1 MKRVTK
7 VVEQSTRAL
16 LDRVRHERVALNRD
30 EFNKLIANTGRC
42 FSSREAHE
50 VLQLMA
56 KHMRPCPTSH
66 SGVLQ
71 ALVRERKHREAMRY
85 LESLPPTDLSTNLF
99 NIAILSC
106 GHRGDLA
113 DARALYG
120 SMRQHQ
126 FAPNA
131 QTYQGLIQACIA
143 SRDVVAA
150 EDYWATMLAA
160 DLAPTRPAVRALLA
174 IYHDTA
180 VAVRAAATTPRNP
193 PLDLSLCVSLCD
205 TIRAVA
211 PSALPAFPF
220 EMLLDVA
227 DTTHG
232 MSLSGEMAH
241 LVLDAL
247 PTCHLSRWL
256 DKIAPLPIGMDGSL
270 FDAALQRC
278 ADEGLQTD
286 FFYILRA
293 LRARAYDHSE
303 PTHLLLDAKNN
314 ELMAS
319 RRCSSLVHYDVH
331 GDRWT
336 TEMANNWLR
345 DLLRHRPEDALAHV
359 LCIVDTMASSLVP
372 PPNAATYNAL
382 LTALHESDGRHD
394 HLFLGLFEAMVAANV
409 FNDESVT
416 LALLAARDLG
426 AVHRVQSL
434 LRLVAAPSD
443 SMYAI
448 AIDTLVRAN
457 DVTGALRLLAAM
469 PMKASPFTYAVLF
482 KGLSARKDTSAALAL
497 LEHMEEAHV
506 GTPEVAGLFSLVRTF
521 RRTPDVVLALLRR
534 LTKYPLD
541 VGVYNGALDIFR
553 RHGMYSEAAD
563 VLRLMADFTVAPS
576 SDTHVLYL
584 LTCANAKKFSLAMR
598 YLGTID
604 DASVDVFNA
613 AIEVCGHT
621 KKPLDALQVFEGMQ
635 VCGVSPNQT
644 TYLRLL
650 HALSPH
656 GDVALMETIVDE
668 MPPHFVDERIWNRL
682 LDGCGYARL
691 PHAALHLYG
700 RLEAATRP
708 SIVSVNLVL
717 RALTTSKAFPLAA
730 METFLENAIR
740 RHGLVPNVITYTT
753 LLGQA
758 MHEERYA
765 DCQRLF
771 DALQAQ
777 TTPDA
782 TSFAMLLRA
791 FHAANRDEWS
801 VDALLETFW
810 AIQAHL
816 NDAMSYVGVLREL
829 AAAGRPDDAHA
840 VLRCMEDRGLHATE
854 ACTLVMR
861 LFNDAGKHSHVCAIY
876 DTMQR
881 RGMQP
886 SPETTIEMVVA
897 LEAGQEW
904 VRATGLFV
912 KLTQKHPTLPHE
924 KLSRAAIGRY
934 YIRSN
939 SLPSRLPLQVDDD
952 NQA

>member
-16 LDRVRHERVALNRD
+16 LDRVRHEQVALSRD

-42 FSSREAHE
+42 FSSREAQE

-56 KHMRPCPTSH
+56 QHMRPCPASH

-71 ALVRERKHREAMRY
+71 ALVRERKHRDAMLY
-85 LESLPPTDLSTNLF
+85 LESLPPTDLSTSLF
-99 NIAILSC
+99 NIAIHSC

-113 DARALYG
+113 DARALFR

-131 QTYQGLIQACIA
+131 HTYQGLIQACVA
-143 SRDVVAA
+143 SQDVVAA

-160 DLAPTRPAVRALLA
+160 DLVPTKPAVRALLT
-174 IYHDTA
+174 IYRDAA
-180 VAVRAAATTPRNP
+180 VAARTAAMPQHP
-193 PLDLSLCVSLCD
+193 SLDLSLCVSLCD
-205 TIRAVA
+205 TIRAVE
-211 PSALPAFPF
+211 PSALPAYPF
-220 EMLLDVA
+220 ELLLDVA
-227 DTTHG
+227 GSVHG
-232 MSLSGEMAH
+232 LSLSGDLAH

-247 PTCHLSRWL
+247 PVVHLSRWL
-256 DKIAPLPIGMDGSL
+256 DRIAPLSIALDGSL
-270 FDAALQRC
+270 YVAALQRC
-278 ADEGLQTD
+278 ADAGLQAD
-286 FFYILRA
+286 FYTILRA
-293 LRARAYDHSE
+293 LRARAYDHSV
-303 PTHLLLDAKNN
+303 PPPLLRDAKNN
-314 ELMAS
+314 DLMAS
-319 RRCSSLVHYDVH
+319 RRRASLISYDVH
-331 GDRWT
+331 SDRWT
-336 TEMANNWLR
+336 TEIANAWLR
-345 DLLRHRPEDALAHV
+345 DLLRHRPDDALAHV
-359 LCIVDTMASSLVP
+359 LCIVGTMASSLVP
-372 PPNAATYNAL
+372 PPNAATYNAVL
-382 LTALHESDGRHD
+382 SGLRRYDGGRH
-394 HLFLGLFEAMVAANV
+394 HLLLGLFDAMVAANV
-409 FNDESVT
+409 FNDDSVCF
-416 LALLAARDLG
+416 ALLAARDVG
-426 AVHRVQSL
+426 AAARVPSL
-434 LRLVAAPSD
+434 LCLVPAPNAT
-443 SMYAI
+443 MYAI
-448 AIDTLVRAN
+448 AIDTLVRAA

-469 PMKASPFTYAVLF
+469 PMKATPFTYAVLF
-482 KGLSARKDTSAALAL
+482 KGLSAKKDTSAALAL

-506 GTPEVAGLFSLVRTF
+506 GTPEAAGLFSLLRTF
-521 RRTPDVVLALLRR
+521 RRTPDAVPSLLQR

-541 VGVYNGALDIFR
+541 AGVYNAALDIFR

-563 VLRLMADFTVAPS
+563 VLRLMADYMVAPS

-613 AIEVCGHT
+613 AIEVCGHA
-621 KKPLDALQVFEGMQ
+621 KKPLDAVQVFEGMQ

-650 HALSPH
+650 HALAPH

-668 MPPHFVDERIWNRL
+668 MPKQFVDERIWNRL
-682 LDGCGYARL
+682 LDGCGHARL
-691 PHAALHLYG
+691 PHAALQFYG
-700 RLEAATRP
+700 RLEAATCP

-717 RALTTSKAFPLAA
+717 RALTSSKAFPLAT
-730 METFLENAIR
+730 METFLENATT
-740 RHGLVPNVITYTT
+740 RHGLAPDVITFTT

-758 MHEERYA
+758 MHEERFA

-771 DALQAQ
+771 QSLQAH
-777 TTPDA
+777 TAPDA

-791 FHAANRDEWS
+791 FHAANRHEWS

-810 AIQAHL
+810 AVQIHL
-816 NDAMSYVGVLREL
+816 NDPLSYVGVLREL

-861 LFNDAGKHSHVCAIY
+861 LFNDAGKHSHVSAIY
-876 DTMQR
+876 DTMHR

-897 LEAGQEW
+897 LEARQEW

-924 KLSRAAIGRY
+924 KLSRATIGRY

-939 SLPSRLPLQVDDD
+939 SLPSRLPLQDDD
-952 NQA
+952 QA